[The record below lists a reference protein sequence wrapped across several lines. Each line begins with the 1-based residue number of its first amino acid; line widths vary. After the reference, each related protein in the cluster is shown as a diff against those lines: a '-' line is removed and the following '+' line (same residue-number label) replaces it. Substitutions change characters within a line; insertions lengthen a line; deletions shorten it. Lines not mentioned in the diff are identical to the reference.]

1 MSLTQIKKLLGKI
14 DQILD
19 QELKKTEKSAKKQ
32 PQIESK
38 SPKKAE
44 AEIVLE
50 IGHGPHPDGFE
61 PGAVCP
67 RTGKREWDLNK
78 ILAESC
84 QKDLLSMGY
93 TNISVEDENDYLFS
107 IGRKHASAD
116 IFVSVHHNA
125 FSDSSAQGT
134 ETLIHPNAMGSS
146 HQFLAQKIN
155 KEISGEL
162 DNIPNR
168 GVKTRSL
175 GVLTASTMKR
185 HENDQG
191 VVLIEPYFLTG
202 EDVDDHEDWSARAG
216 SALARAIH
224 AHLDSSSGGAS

>member
-1 MSLTQIKKLLGKI
+1 MSLTQIKSLLGKVG
-14 DQILD
+14 QLVD
-19 QELKKTEKSAKKQ
+19 QEIAK
-32 PQIESK
+32 SK
-38 SPKKAE
+38 STSKSTAEPKEGIKKPD

-50 IGHGPHPDGFE
+50 VGHGPHPDGFE
-61 PGAVCP
+61 PGAVDP

-78 ILAESC
+78 VLAESC
-84 QKDLLSMGY
+84 KKDLLTMGY
-93 TNISVEDENDYLFS
+93 TNVCVEDENDYLFS
-107 IGRKHASAD
+107 IGRKHSSAD

-125 FSDSSAQGT
+125 FSDPSAQGT
-134 ETLIHPNAMGSS
+134 ETLIHPDALGTS

-162 DNIPNR
+162 NNIPNR

-191 VVLIEPYFLTG
+191 VVLIEPYFITG
-202 EDVDDHEDWSARAG
+202 SDVDSHEDWSHRAG
-216 SALARAIH
+216 IALARAIH
-224 AHLDSSSGGAS
+224 QHLSD

>member
-1 MSLTQIKKLLGKI
+1 MSLAQIRKLLGKA
-14 DQILD
+14 DQILE
-19 QELKKTEKSAKKQ
+19 QELQKTQKNTKKQ
-32 PQIESK
+32 PKIEPK
-38 SPKKAE
+38 NPKKAN

-67 RTGKREWDLNK
+67 RTGAREWDLNK
-78 ILAESC
+78 VLAEAC
-84 QKDLLSMGY
+84 EKDLLAMGY

-116 IFVSVHHNA
+116 IFISVHHNA
-125 FSDSSAQGT
+125 FSDPSAQGT
-134 ETLIHPNAMGSS
+134 ETLVHPNALGSS
-146 HQFLAQKIN
+146 HQYLAQKIN

-162 DNIPNR
+162 NNIPNR

-202 EDVDDHEDWSARAG
+202 SDVEDHEDWSSRAG
-216 SALARAIH
+216 RALARAVH
-224 AHLDSSSGGAS
+224 AHLSD